1 MLHWVCKEKGTMLF
15 GGFELSQISS
25 NYCNH
30 TQKKNYAVNQE
41 KRKKNYQILEVKIFH
56 ALVESR
62 NEFLNPERDKQFR
75 ALHN

>member
-1 MLHWVCKEKGTMLF
+1 MLHWVCKEKGSMLF

-25 NYCNH
+25 NYCKY
-30 TQKKNYAVNQE
+30 TQKKELCSQSRE
-41 KRKKNYQILEVKIFH
+41 KKENYQILEVKIFD